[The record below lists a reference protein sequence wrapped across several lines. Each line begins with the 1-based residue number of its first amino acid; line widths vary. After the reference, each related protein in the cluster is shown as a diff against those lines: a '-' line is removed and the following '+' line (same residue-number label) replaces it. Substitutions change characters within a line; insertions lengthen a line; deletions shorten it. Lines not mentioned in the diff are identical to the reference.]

1 MPKHFAIGDKV
12 LRIGRGYNIP
22 INDAISRKLGQQYA
36 GLFTVVERLGRLAYR
51 LQLPPTWKIHSVVSV
66 CVRFARQALSAQH
79 TKGQLYLESYL
90 AAALARGGGRLA
102 GKKWKVDNG
111 DAGAGA
117 AHPLVGITPTPMS
130 ANHGVWYLS
139 PLPKPTRLWYDGVG
153 AVAAFTDIEEARAHL
168 NFELQ
173 NQHGCS
179 SAWTASL
186 DELLH

>member
-1 MPKHFAIGDKV
+1 MEDSLSRQCLRSIRSASSLCTTYQRVQV
-12 LRIGRGYNIP
+12 LSIFPMR
-22 INDAISRKLGQQYA
+22 SRWSRTCLHD
-36 GLFTVVERLGRLAYR
+36 R
-51 LQLPPTWKIHSVVSV
+51 
-66 CVRFARQALSAQH
+66 
-79 TKGQLYLESYL
+79 QLYLESYL